1 MLKVDAMVVD
11 VSEERVDVQ
20 GGECEFS
27 EGGEAGKS
35 DLTLLMI
42 LFSGGVKQ
50 R

>member
-1 MLKVDAMVVD
+1 MVKVDAMD

-35 DLTLLMI
+35 DLTLV
-42 LFSGGVKQ
+42 SGGVKQ